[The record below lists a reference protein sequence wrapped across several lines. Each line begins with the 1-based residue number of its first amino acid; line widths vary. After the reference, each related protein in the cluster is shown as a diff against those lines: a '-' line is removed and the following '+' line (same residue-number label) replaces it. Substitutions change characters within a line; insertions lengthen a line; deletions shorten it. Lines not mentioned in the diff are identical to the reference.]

1 VTWSM
6 FLPLLLGGLA
16 FGVVTVVGNVIDNR
30 GNTER
35 AERWRDY
42 GFLLMLAFA
51 VWTVILLLVSI
62 FNKPNS
68 VGDMVTI
75 TIVIVVFFAVL
86 LVVFFAISLLAGAV
100 GRAMDRRKQVTTDEV

>member
-6 FLPLLLGGLA
+6 FLPLILA
-16 FGVVTVVGNVIDNR
+16 GFAFAAISITANVMENR
-30 GNTER
+30 GNAER

-51 VWTVILLLVSI
+51 AWTVILFIVSI

-68 VGDMVTI
+68 VGDMFTI
-75 TIVIVVFFAVL
+75 TIVIVVFFALL
-86 LVVFFAISLLAGAV
+86 LVVFFGISLLAGAV
-100 GRAMDRRKQVTTDEV
+100 GRSMDRRKQVTTDEL